1 MTEVFA
7 DTVFWYGRLNP
18 EDPWRRAAQ
27 RATDNLSDATIVTTE
42 GVLSEMLALAARP
55 QTMLRRQALDLVRD
69 LQRDEGVIVISQ
81 SHDLFERGLSLYE
94 QRITSTLSLQDCIS
108 MIVMRDRGITDVL
121 TGDAEFRGFGFNLL
135 LQR

>member
-18 EDPWRRAAQ
+18 KDPWRRATE
-27 RATDNLSDATIVTTE
+27 RATENLSDATIVTTE

-121 TGDAEFRGFGFNLL
+121 TGDAEFRGFRFNLL
-135 LQR
+135 LRR